1 VYAVEDNRIQ
11 DGFSMSGIEQTESRQ
26 LVERLAK
33 RAVQAA
39 ECSFLASAGGA
50 AAAIAAKIKELS
62 SYNVYIVRAVE
73 LGEAGTLP
81 VEFGE
86 EFEAVNLAEA
96 FLSQGQLAAGA
107 IVLICRI
114 GSKNVFYAKP

>member
-1 VYAVEDNRIQ
+1 
-11 DGFSMSGIEQTESRQ
+11 MSGIEQTESRQ

-33 RAVQAA
+33 RAVQTA
-39 ECSFLASAGGA
+39 EGSFLASAGGA
-50 AAAIAAKIKELS
+50 AAKIKELS
-62 SYNVYIVRAVE
+62 SYNIYIVRAVE

-107 IVLICRI
+107 IVLIGRI